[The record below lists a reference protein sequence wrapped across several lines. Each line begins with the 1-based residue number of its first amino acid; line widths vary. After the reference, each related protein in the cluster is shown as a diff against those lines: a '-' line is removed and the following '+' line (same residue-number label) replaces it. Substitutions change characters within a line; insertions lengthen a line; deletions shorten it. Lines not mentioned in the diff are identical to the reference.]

1 MVWLDSSPR
10 FLAPYVE
17 DEPPLSVQ
25 PIPNT
30 PLLAVL
36 TATAISIYHQY
47 TLVQLNT
54 LRRTRDSLTQHG
66 KNVAFLVQSYSINHS
81 KLQQVAHANI
91 FVQSANTHITLY
103 LGVIDY
109 SKLLFQVV
117 DGQSDELLQ
126 QGLPLLKT
134 TSLFSLSNLLKT
146 ATRSIVT
153 GADHTQNLQNIEH
166 FNDFESEDEAN
177 NFTIPYVKL
186 STIKILKVAIGIDN
200 FWLKH
205 NSHNLFIYNKGELQ
219 VINVKTF
226 HSENFRL
233 DALPWYKSGSRICQ
247 LCFNGWFN
255 YFLMFNE
262 DGECWFMSF
271 NEEKELEGYKVVDNA
286 VDAQRDVI
294 QVHFNPQ
301 SNQFL
306 LQSDTPQ
313 LQLMR
318 TEFFDHVKVTLI
330 KLIDLPAQSGGKISI
345 SWSPCGEFFTLVH
358 EANHHWLVYSSLGN
372 CVFNSGDFAS
382 ELSVDF
388 LHLEFNFLKA
398 GLLLILPS
406 SSSIVIFDADN
417 STIYMV
423 DLLRRVSRTSSLLM
437 SSEYMH
443 ILNNNQTLKVGIPP
457 HFKNIIRRLHQTNNP
472 QHSSHG
478 KNCLPGRLTAAI
490 SNDTAQLSLS
500 FGDNLSVST
509 SYRIDDTELVHH
521 VLWFN
526 FQNLFMETINIIDHF
541 WYSDYL
547 IVINRNYDEDENLF
561 DEVII
566 LNASLTKFGASGINV
581 KFNSDTIIWRHKL
594 KGTVVCHHL
603 QKIGDTD
610 YVTLDDFNGKD
621 LTEKSTR
628 PQSKLDDDLI
638 VVTNDARIIIF
649 RLFFAQEN
657 SAGKSDLSIG
667 IKRTI
672 FLKSISQRLIT
683 DNVIQISFVDQK
695 HFLILSNTGQ
705 LYALTSHADDGNIY
719 DLTLIHDS
727 VSSFETKRLFVRS
740 SEETGQTYICLY
752 TGHTTLIYTLAD
764 VVAGHQALVKAS
776 QQICIPLEDHF
787 QPLCIDTSKSKSIIL
802 VGLQNY
808 ASYKS
813 KHMII
818 KLRTNHKLVLNDFI
832 EHDLLYKKDLKH
844 FKRYEIFDNFHYS
857 LELLLFKYLT
867 NIDNNNSN
875 SAHDDNSSMLK
886 DLIGLINTQPNLLG
900 ESIYV
905 NCLRKIEVGFWSK
918 FFDILDTTPLKF
930 MNKLILI
937 GKVELC
943 YNYLIIYLN
952 FKKEYEAPVQ
962 LEKKGPSSGSIDLE
976 DYKIILSILVMLDK
990 AQRWDWCF
998 ELCRFIKLL
1007 DSSGELLR
1015 QIELT
1020 LTATPP
1026 IDE

>member
-1 MVWLDSSPR
+1 MMVWLDSSPR

-30 PLLAVL
+30 PLFAVL
-36 TATAISIYHQY
+36 TATAISVYHQY

-54 LRRTRDSLTQHG
+54 LRRSNDSLTQHG
-66 KNVAFLVQSYSINHS
+66 KNVAFLVQSYSVNHS

-103 LGVIDY
+103 LVVIDH
-109 SKLLFQVV
+109 SKLLFQVI

-153 GADHTQNLQNIEH
+153 GGDHTQNLQNIEH

-186 STIKILKVAIGIDN
+186 LTIKILKVAMGIDD

-226 HSENFRL
+226 HSESFRL
-233 DALPWYKSGSRICQ
+233 EALPWYKSGSRIRQ
-247 LCFNGWFN
+247 LCFNRWYN

-262 DGECWFMSF
+262 DGECWYVSF
-271 NEEKELEGYKVVDNA
+271 NEKKKLEGYKVVDNA
-286 VDAQRDVI
+286 VDAQNKVL
-294 QVHFNPQ
+294 QVHFNSQ

-306 LQSDTPQ
+306 LQGDTPQ

-318 TEFFDHVKVTLI
+318 TELFDHIKVSLI
-330 KLIDLPAQSGGKISI
+330 KLIDLPVHFVGNISI

-358 EANHHWLVYSSLGN
+358 EANHQWLIYSSLGN
-372 CVFNSGDFAS
+372 CVFNSGEFAS

-388 LHLEFNFLKA
+388 LHLEYNFLKA
-398 GLLLILPS
+398 GLLMILPS
-406 SSSIVIFDADN
+406 SGSIAIFDPEN
-417 STIYMV
+417 TTIYLV
-423 DLLRRVSRTSSLLM
+423 DLLRRVSRMSSLLM
-437 SSEYMH
+437 SNEYLH
-443 ILNNNQTLKVGIPP
+443 IPNSNQTLKFGIPP
-457 HFKNIIRRLHQTNNP
+457 HYKSIIRRLHYTNNP

-478 KNCLPGRLTAAI
+478 KNCLPGRLTASI
-490 SNDTAQLSLS
+490 SHATAQLSLS
-500 FGDNLSVST
+500 FGDSLSVST
-509 SYRIDDTELVHH
+509 SYRIDDTGLVHH
-521 VLWFN
+521 ILWFN

-541 WYSDYL
+541 WYNDYL
-547 IVINRNYDEDENLF
+547 VVINRNCDNDETLV
-561 DEVII
+561 DEVLI

-581 KFNSDTIIWRHKL
+581 KFNSDAILWRHKL
-594 KGTVVCHHL
+594 KSTIVCHHL
-603 QKIGDTD
+603 QNIGDMNYLTR
-610 YVTLDDFNGKD
+610 DDFDGSD
-621 LTEKSTR
+621 LTEKPTR
-628 PQSKLDDDLI
+628 QKSNLDDDLI
-638 VVTNDARIIIF
+638 VVTNDAKIIIF
-649 RLFFAQEN
+649 KLFSAQEN
-657 SAGKSDLSIG
+657 SPGKSDLSIG

-672 FLKSISQRLIT
+672 FLESISQRLLT

-705 LYALTSHADDGNIY
+705 LYALTSHADDANIY

-740 SEETGQTYICLY
+740 SEEMGQTYICLY
-752 TGHTTLIYTLAD
+752 TGHTTLIYTLVD
-764 VVAGHQALVKAS
+764 VVAGHQVLVKAS
-776 QQICIPLEDHF
+776 QEIRIPLEDHF

-818 KLRTNHKLVLNDFI
+818 KSRTNHKLILNDFI
-832 EHDLLYKKDLKH
+832 EHDLLFREQLMH

-867 NIDNNNSN
+867 NIDNDDSDKV
-875 SAHDDNSSMLK
+875 HDDDPHMLR
-886 DLIGLINTQPNLLG
+886 DLIGLINIQPSSLG

-905 NCLRKIEVGFWSK
+905 NCLRKIEVGFWSN
-918 FFDILDTTPLKF
+918 FFDVLDTTPLKF

-952 FKKEYEAPVQ
+952 FKKEYEAPAH
-962 LEKKGPSSGSIDLE
+962 LKKRGPSSGSIELE
-976 DYKIILSILVMLDK
+976 DYDIILSIFVMLDK
-990 AQRWDWCF
+990 AKRWDWCF

-1020 LTATPP
+1020 LTATSP
-1026 IDE
+1026 ID